1 MDTKYTACIEALK
14 RHCASWVTALQ
25 QARALRWQSWDTA
38 AKLSTRAEVIK
49 PFDRE
54 GTGKAYVA
62 ELNRGGDGKVGLGM
76 AAKMQGDV
84 MSSLQQGLVFRHMSR
99 LQCTGAVLSRA
110 KSQAQYDLDRL
121 FVKQISNLE
130 SV

>member
-1 MDTKYTACIEALK
+1 MDTTYTACVAAMR
-14 RHCASWVTALQ
+14 RHCESLVTALQ
-25 QARALRWQSWDTA
+25 RASGLRWQRWSDPATG
-38 AKLSTRAEVIK
+38 LSRADVIK
-49 PFDRE
+49 PFSRE
-54 GTGKAYVA
+54 GTGKTYVD
-62 ELNRGGDGKVGLGM
+62 ELNKGLDGKVGRSM

-84 MSSLQQGLVFRHMSR
+84 LSSIQQGLVFRHMSR

-110 KSQAQYDLDRL
+110 KSHAQYDIDRL